1 MPADSGLGWDPY
13 EVGRWR
19 QVLADGG
26 LGFDPYEAGR
36 GGKILADGGLGL
48 DPYEAG
54 SKRRCDIENKNPPSK
69 EAVGKKLDPKP
80 KNPLDSYFFLDRCTS
95 LSCEQTV

>member
-1 MPADSGLGWDPY
+1 M
-13 EVGRWR
+13 
-19 QVLADGG
+19 
-26 LGFDPYEAGR
+26 DPYEAGR

-54 SKRRCDIENKNPPSK
+54 SKRRCDIENKNPSSK

-80 KNPLDSYFFLDRCTS
+80 KNPLDRYFFLDRCAS
-95 LSCEQTV
+95 LNHVYVIKIQ